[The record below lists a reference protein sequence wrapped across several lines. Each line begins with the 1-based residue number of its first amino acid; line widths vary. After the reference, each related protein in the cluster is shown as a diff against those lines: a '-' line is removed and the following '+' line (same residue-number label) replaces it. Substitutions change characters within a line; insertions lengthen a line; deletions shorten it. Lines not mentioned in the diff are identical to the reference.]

1 MYIFIYGKTFLKIEL
16 RIQNNNLIQ
25 TDRVESRGKLKL
37 TTRQASVIY
46 LYIK

>member
-1 MYIFIYGKTFLKIEL
+1 MNSKQPTK
-16 RIQNNNLIQ
+16 R
-25 TDRVESRGKLKL
+25 DRVESRGKLNW